1 MQPYSPWHDMTDNT
15 KFIGPFYF
23 KFIGPV
29 YFLLWQNWKKL
40 KKMKTLREK
49 MKTMK
54 IPDFEK
60 MFQISGVYH
69 RNTRTG
75 GVSA

>member
-1 MQPYSPWHDMTDNT
+1 MTDNT

-23 KFIGPV
+23 KFIGQV
-29 YFLLWQNWKKL
+29 YFLLFTLKKL
-40 KKMKTLREK
+40 KTL
-49 MKTMK
+49 K

-69 RNTRTG
+69 RSASTG
-75 GVSA
+75 GVSALNKK